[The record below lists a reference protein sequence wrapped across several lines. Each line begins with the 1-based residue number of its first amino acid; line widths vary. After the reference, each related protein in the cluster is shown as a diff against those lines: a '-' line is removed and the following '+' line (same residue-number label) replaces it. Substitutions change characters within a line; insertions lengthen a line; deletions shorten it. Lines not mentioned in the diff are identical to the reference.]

1 MSKCDLFVRT
11 ECVKFEEKDEIF
23 MQNRLNEAEIVFEI
37 TRRTVV
43 LNWKVK
49 QFKKEEM

>member
-11 ECVKFEEKDEIF
+11 DCVKFEEKVANF

-43 LNWKVK
+43 LNSKVK